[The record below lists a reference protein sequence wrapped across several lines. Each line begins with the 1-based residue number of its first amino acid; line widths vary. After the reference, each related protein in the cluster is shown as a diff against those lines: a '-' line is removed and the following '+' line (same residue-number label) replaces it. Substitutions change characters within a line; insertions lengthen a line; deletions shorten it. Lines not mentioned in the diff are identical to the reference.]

1 MLIPWDRDRLYAQLI
16 EDPIEKMGPTDAF
29 AAERLTPAS
38 LDWLKE
44 TKPSIRLSD
53 EIFLCHGT
61 PDNDDRY
68 LTEKVE
74 GPKGHLPD
82 EETLLEELKGETAPV
97 VCCGHTHSTSHPAS
111 ENRTDPAQSGQ
122 CRLTLL

>member
-1 MLIPWDRDRLYAQLI
+1 
-16 EDPIEKMGPTDAF
+16 
-29 AAERLTPAS
+29 
-38 LDWLKE
+38 
-44 TKPSIRLSD
+44 LSD

-82 EETLLEELKGETAPV
+82 EATLVLP
-97 VCCGHTHSTSHPAS
+97 
-111 ENRTDPAQSGQ
+111 N
-122 CRLTLL
+122 